1 MQVAIN
7 YSATNLELFLK
18 VNRKLNMKL
27 LLAFLSLLIFSTSF
41 AQADTSVA
49 GVIVHKDP
57 RIDLLV
63 KKQASINVATKKSYG
78 RTMKGYRLMVINTSK
93 REDAIAAKTKVYTYF
108 PELKAYLVYQS
119 PFFRLKAGN
128 FKTRDEADKYRKQMN
143 PLFPKGVFIVN
154 DTIEVKA
161 EKTEEEE
168 Q

>member
-1 MQVAIN
+1 MTRVIN
-7 YSATNLELFLK
+7 YSPTNLELFLK
-18 VNRKLNMKL
+18 RNKKIKMKYL
-27 LLAFLSLLIFSTSF
+27 LLILSFFIFSSLF
-41 AQADTSVA
+41 AQTDSSGA

-57 RIDLLV
+57 RVDLLV
-63 KKQASINVATKKSYG
+63 KKQASINVTTKKSVG
-78 RTMKGYRLMVINTSK
+78 RTMRGYRLMVVNTSK

-161 EKTEEEE
+161 EKEEEG
-168 Q
+168 